1 MQGSTSFKVFTLKN
15 EHLVTTCSFIAWL
28 KHGEWGVTLSIQI
41 CVVALLCCSES
52 NSSSPIYVK
61 RDRFVVLR
69 QLVQ

>member
-1 MQGSTSFKVFTLKN
+1 MG
-15 EHLVTTCSFIAWL
+15 
-28 KHGEWGVTLSIQI
+28 GYVTLSIQI

-69 QLVQ
+69 QLV

>member
-1 MQGSTSFKVFTLKN
+1 MPYYSIN
-15 EHLVTTCSFIAWL
+15 REHSNYGIVWNS
-28 KHGEWGVTLSIQI
+28 VTLSIQI